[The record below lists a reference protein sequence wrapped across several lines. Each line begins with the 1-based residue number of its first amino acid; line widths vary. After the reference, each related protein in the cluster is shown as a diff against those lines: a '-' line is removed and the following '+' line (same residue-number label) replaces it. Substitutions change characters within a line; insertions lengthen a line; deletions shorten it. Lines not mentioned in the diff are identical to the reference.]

1 MTLSIVLC
9 TAKRWPKLKSRYKVR
24 VGMAIEYVRT
34 IDDFNDLVDPRT
46 LAFHCLGLEPFAFV
60 LRNIEIEEKKS
71 LSMLCFFLFLSL
83 SFVFFCFFFFN
94 KCFAKGMTTKFNQRM
109 YAKMRGKKNE
119 PLSSI
124 GKRTVQVVEKGIS
137 VTPPVTVAEPS
148 RTASPATSVKEINPI
163 WKRPWVED
171 KENDKA
177 NSLLSSVFTMLAL
190 HC

>member
-1 MTLSIVLC
+1 
-9 TAKRWPKLKSRYKVR
+9 
-24 VGMAIEYVRT
+24 
-34 IDDFNDLVDPRT
+34 
-46 LAFHCLGLEPFAFV
+46 
-60 LRNIEIEEKKS
+60 
-71 LSMLCFFLFLSL
+71 
-83 SFVFFCFFFFN
+83 
-94 KCFAKGMTTKFNQRM
+94 MTTKFNQGM

-137 VTPPVTVAEPS
+137 VTPPVTVAEPL
-148 RTASPATSVKEINPI
+148 RTASPATSIKEINPI

-177 NSLLSSVFTMLAL
+177 DSLLSSVFTMLAL

>member
-1 MTLSIVLC
+1 
-9 TAKRWPKLKSRYKVR
+9 
-24 VGMAIEYVRT
+24 MAIEYART
-34 IDDFNDLVDPRT
+34 IDDFNDLVDPQT
-46 LAFHCLGLEPFAFV
+46 LAFHFLGLEPFAFV

-83 SFVFFCFFFFN
+83 SFVLFFFFFN
-94 KCFAKGMTTKFNQRM
+94 KCFAEGMTTKFNQGL

-119 PLSSI
+119 PFSSI

-148 RTASPATSVKEINPI
+148 RTASSATSVKEINPI